1 MIIRKREANTILI
14 AKRKRYFV
22 LVGFCFCFSHLLSQR
37 NGNSVSQQNLATS
50 KIHGLKLSA
59 VIANVKPNLSF
70 ALEGLDSKDS
80 WSVAIFYFK

>member
-1 MIIRKREANTILI
+1 MIIRKREANTVLV
-14 AKRKRYFV
+14 AERERYFV
-22 LVGFCFCFSHLLSQR
+22 LLGFSFFTPAFSKEW
-37 NGNSVSQQNLATS
+37 NSVSRQNLAAS
-50 KIHGLKLSA
+50 KIHGLKSSA